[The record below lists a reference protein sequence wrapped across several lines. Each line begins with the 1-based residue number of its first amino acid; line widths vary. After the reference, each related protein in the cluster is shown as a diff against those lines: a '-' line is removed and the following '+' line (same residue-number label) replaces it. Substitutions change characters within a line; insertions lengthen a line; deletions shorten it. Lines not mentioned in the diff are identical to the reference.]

1 MPRHLGFK
9 YNEVRKDPVAWEEIW
24 REACTKEAMQ
34 FLVDGRTEWAI
45 PKPGEKV
52 LPGFWNWT
60 GGRATMAP

>member
-1 MPRHLGFK
+1 M
-9 YNEVRKDPVAWEEIW
+9 AWEEIW
-24 REACTKEAMQ
+24 LEACTKEAMQ

-60 GGRATMAP
+60 GGTATMAP